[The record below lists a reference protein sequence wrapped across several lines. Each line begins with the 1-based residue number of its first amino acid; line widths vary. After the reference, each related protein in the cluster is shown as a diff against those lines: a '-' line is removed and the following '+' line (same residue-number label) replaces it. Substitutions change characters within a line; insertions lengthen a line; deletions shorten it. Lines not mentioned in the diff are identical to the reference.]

1 MKQESFPSWLFAN
14 WSIVVDDPAV
24 LSIATSPEKPTF
36 FEIANETAFETGR
49 SCNQKVIIGAIMS
62 KSITCFLKVI
72 IMFGNVITPDMHV
85 EVEDAQQQKRS
96 QSGGCQRVERLVDDQ
111 EPEEKYS

>member
-1 MKQESFPSWLFAN
+1 MKYMKQESFPSWLFAN

-49 SCNQKVIIGAIMS
+49 SCNQKVISHGGSPALGYAGVLS
-62 KSITCFLKVI
+62 RL
-72 IMFGNVITPDMHV
+72 DRW
-85 EVEDAQQQKRS
+85 RS
-96 QSGGCQRVERLVDDQ
+96 
-111 EPEEKYS
+111 